1 MHGSQL
7 RVMFAFSSSH
17 AFGWAYY
24 NQMAFAAVR
33 LVVCCINL
41 STLEIRIA
49 QTKWP
54 DLTHAHLLNQG
65 APDSASN
72 KKRPEVT
79 LAHVFNQ
86 GATDSVSNKNEHLKT
101 SKCRACKQKV
111 KTAQKLNKRK

>member
-49 QTKWP
+49 QTKME
-54 DLTHAHLLNQG
+54 NCSQQG
-65 APDSASN
+65 
-72 KKRPEVT
+72 
-79 LAHVFNQ
+79 Q
-86 GATDSVSNKNEHLKT
+86 KNEMGP
-101 SKCRACKQKV
+101 RARIRHAEKNLF
-111 KTAQKLNKRK
+111 TLEMEGP